1 MLQCELKY
9 LSEYFPVFMQQTSHF
24 HLNHVPPI
32 MLCSNTL
39 IETHTFFFLLVAIS
53 V

>member
-9 LSEYFPVFMQQTSHF
+9 LSEYFPVFMQQTSRF

-32 MLCSNTL
+32 MLCSSTL
-39 IETHTFFFLLVAIS
+39 IETNIFFLFLVAIF